1 MKFPG
6 GRLSILVSV
15 FGIWIFLCA
24 LLLARSTVF
33 RRDELRK
40 KSEKISWRTGV
51 IPVLRGRILDKT
63 GLPLAWTEA
72 ERDAVLEAVP
82 GTIRVREALF
92 REIGEIIPPPEPG
105 GDTGPL
111 PRVMIRNLTPG
122 QMEKWAKLVRRY
134 PAFVSIRTRILRK
147 RVEYVSVRNT
157 LGECAADENG
167 VQTGISGLEKEY
179 EPILA
184 GRPGRFRVMLDRQGR
199 WMADS
204 LRIEDGG
211 EPGKDVTLKTSLQEM
226 TGERTG
232 PHGE

>member
-6 GRLSILVSV
+6 GRFSILVSV

-51 IPVLRGRILDKT
+51 IPVLRGRILDKA

-92 REIGEIIPPPEPG
+92 REIGEIQNKTENWA
-105 GDTGPL
+105 
-111 PRVMIRNLTPG
+111 RVTYYRG
-122 QMEKWAKLVRRY
+122 KEKL
-134 PAFVSIRTRILRK
+134 
-147 RVEYVSVRNT
+147 
-157 LGECAADENG
+157 
-167 VQTGISGLEKEY
+167 KE
-179 EPILA
+179 L
-184 GRPGRFRVMLDRQGR
+184 FH
-199 WMADS
+199 
-204 LRIEDGG
+204 
-211 EPGKDVTLKTSLQEM
+211 K
-226 TGERTG
+226 
-232 PHGE
+232 